1 MTVLPFEAPAPPP
14 TPRSPALHVAG
25 TLLYESPWASV
36 WHGRSEEL
44 LPHVDT
50 ESVDLIVTDP
60 PYGVDY
66 QSNRRAQAFER
77 IDNDTTSD
85 RQTIHAILEHCVRI
99 VRQHR
104 HLYVFGPTDV
114 LDGLKV
120 AQPVALIWDKGAL
133 GSGDVTASWAP
144 SHEPI
149 SFTVSKFRHA
159 GDTGKSTVPARL
171 RKGSVLR
178 YTRPTGRKV
187 RRHPNEKPVPL
198 MRELLESSSRQGE
211 LVLDAFGGSM
221 SVGVAALLTG
231 RRCFLIESNETWARQ
246 GAERI
251 AETEAAIA
259 RLREL

>member
-1 MTVLPFEAPAPPP
+1 MTVLPFEAPLPPP
-14 TPRSPALHVAG
+14 TPRSPALHAAG
-25 TLLYESPWASV
+25 TLLHESPSASV
-36 WHGRSEEL
+36 WWGRSEEI
-44 LPHVDT
+44 LPHIDT
-50 ESVDLIVTDP
+50 ESVDVITTDP

-66 QSNRRAQAFER
+66 QSNRRATAFDR
-77 IDNDTTSD
+77 IDNDTESD
-85 RQTIHAILEHCVRI
+85 RETIRCILEHCVRI

-120 AQPVALIWDKGAL
+120 AQVVPLIWDKGAL

-159 GDTGKSTVPARL
+159 GEAGKSTIPARL

-178 YTRPTGRKV
+178 YTRPTGRKL
-187 RRHPNEKPVPL
+187 RHPNEKPVPL

-211 LVLDAFGGSM
+211 LVLDPFGGSM
-221 SVGVAALLTG
+221 STGVAALLTG
-231 RRCFLIESNETWARQ
+231 RRCFIIESNEKWARE

-259 RLREL
+259 RLRGL

>member
-1 MTVLPFEAPAPPP
+1 MTVLPFEAPDPPP
-14 TPRSPALHVAG
+14 IPRSPFLHAAG
-25 TLLYESPWASV
+25 ELLHESPWASV
-36 WHGRSEEL
+36 WYGRAEEI
-44 LPHVDT
+44 LPHLDT
-50 ESVDLIVTDP
+50 ESFGQVVVDP
-60 PYGVDY
+60 PYGKDY
-66 QSNRRAQAFER
+66 QSNRRAVAFDR
-77 IDNDTTSD
+77 IDNDTASD
-85 RQTIHAILEHCVRI
+85 RDTIRTILEHCVR
-99 VRQHR
+99 VVGQHR

-120 AQPVALIWDKGAL
+120 AQPVELIWDKGAL

-144 SHEPI
+144 AHEPI

-159 GDTGKSTVPARL
+159 GEAGKSTIPARL

-178 YTRPTGRKV
+178 YTRPTGRKL
-187 RRHPNEKPVPL
+187 RHPNEKPVPL

-211 LVLDAFGGSM
+211 LILDPCAGSM

-231 RRCFLIESNETWARQ
+231 RRCFLIESNERYARE

-259 RLREL
+259 RLRDL